1 MIKSIGLL
9 VAGVLCVGAC
19 NVEHYDDCTD
29 DDDFEF
35 EDDFERGPRAG
46 SSSKAGSS
54 GNDAGGSSSGG
65 SSSGGSSSGG
75 SSSGG
80 SSSGGSSSGGS
91 SSGGSGGSGGA
102 TEPPPTPCDEERDC
116 DAGYNC
122 NIELGEC
129 QPADAET
136 CGELDSEGECA
147 ERGDCIPV
155 YGGTNC
161 SCGQDCEC
169 QGGEPGCVCESF
181 EFFVCRASE

>member
-9 VAGVLCVGAC
+9 VAGMLCLGAC
-19 NVEHYDDCTD
+19 NVEHYDDCTED
-29 DDDFEF
+29 DGFDFDDEF
-35 EDDFERGPRAG
+35 ENGPRAG

-54 GNDAGGSSSGG
+54 GSDAGSSSGG
-65 SSSGGSSSGG
+65 SSGS
-75 SSSGG
+75 
-80 SSSGGSSSGGS
+80 
-91 SSGGSGGSGGA
+91 GSGGSAQGSAGSGPVD
-102 TEPPPTPCDEERDC
+102 PPVTPCEKERDC
-116 DAGYNC
+116 DAGFNC
-122 NIELGEC
+122 NLELGEC

-136 CGELDSEGECA
+136 CGELETELECA

-181 EFFVCRASE
+181 EFFVCRAGE